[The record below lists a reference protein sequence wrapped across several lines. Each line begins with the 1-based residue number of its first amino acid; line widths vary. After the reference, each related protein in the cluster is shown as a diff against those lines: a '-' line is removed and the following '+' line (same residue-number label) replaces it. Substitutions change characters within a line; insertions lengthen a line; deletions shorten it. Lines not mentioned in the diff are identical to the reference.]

1 MSVITYF
8 WRNFDFSVLQNS
20 CGGEKCAVASVTCK
34 QRAGINSL
42 ESHSLCTTKNMKSFT
57 MIHNNTQIILP
68 NIFFQNIAQ
77 WRTRST
83 WMLRCPRSIPG
94 RDKKIFI
101 FSIEYF

>member
-20 CGGEKCAVASVTCK
+20 CGGAKCAVASVTCK

-57 MIHNNTQIILP
+57 MIHNDTQYYSITAK
-68 NIFFQNIAQ
+68 NSFSK
-77 WRTRST
+77 RSE
-83 WMLRCPRSIPG
+83 RRAVFA
-94 RDKKIFI
+94 KK
-101 FSIEYF
+101 S